1 MAGLFDD
8 DDADEWA
15 RGGMHLTRS
24 THNQAMP
31 TSRRSAPALSVG
43 CCIFSNP
50 TSLISKPRHKDTHT
64 PSLRY
69 LGRTPQDLVSNPRAR
84 VLP

>member
-15 RGGMHLTRS
+15 RGGMHLTRT
-24 THNQAMP
+24 THHQAMP
-31 TSRRSAPALSVG
+31 TSRRSALS
-43 CCIFSNP
+43 CLLLYFFQSIA
-50 TSLISKPRHKDTHT
+50 SLISQSRHKDTHT

-69 LGRTPQDLVSNPRAR
+69 LGPTPQDLVSNPRAR